1 MTDDTGLEE
10 LHAIVHG
17 HVQGVGFRYWTV
29 RQATRLGLVGWVA
42 NRNDGSVEIVA
53 QGDHDQVI
61 ALLRKLKS
69 PMTPGSVDHLERQI
83 RPLSGRFRDFTVTY

>member
-1 MTDDTGLEE
+1 MTDSGREE

-53 QGDHDQVI
+53 QGSHDQVI

-69 PMTPGSVDHLERQI
+69 VHTPGSVDFLDRELRA
-83 RPLSGRFRDFTVTY
+83 PTERFRDFSVSY

>member
-1 MTDDTGLEE
+1 MTDSGREE

-53 QGDHDQVI
+53 QGSHDQVI

-69 PMTPGSVDHLERQI
+69 VHTPGSVDFLDREL
-83 RPLSGRFRDFTVTY
+83 RPPTERFRDFSVSY